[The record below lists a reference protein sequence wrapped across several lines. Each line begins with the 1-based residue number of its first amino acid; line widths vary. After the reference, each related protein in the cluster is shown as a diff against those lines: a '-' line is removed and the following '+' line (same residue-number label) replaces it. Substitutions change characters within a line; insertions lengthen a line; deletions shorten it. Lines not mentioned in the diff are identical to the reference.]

1 MYQIP
6 ILSTILWDFDSTNI
20 QLSHEFNLPFY
31 LFVYKYILVSTIF
44 KINNKHPTQMPPFS
58 LDLHPL
64 MSSYILPLFTNQLL
78 LGVFHVY
85 LSFSFIL
92 SSTHCY
98 QDSFSTTRLKLPS
111 LRVTVSSCPSL
122 FRQL

>member
-1 MYQIP
+1 MYLIL
-6 ILSTILWDFDSTNI
+6 ILSIILWDFASTNI
-20 QLSHEFNLPFY
+20 QLSYEFNLPFY

-58 LDLHPL
+58 LDRHPL
-64 MSSYILPLFTNQLL
+64 MSSYVLPLFTNQLL

-85 LSFSFIL
+85 LSFIL

-98 QDSFSTTRLKLPS
+98 QDSFSTTPLKFPL
-111 LRVTVSSCPSL
+111 LRVRVTSCLSL

>member
-6 ILSTILWDFDSTNI
+6 ILSIILWDFASTNI
-20 QLSHEFNLPFY
+20 QLSYEFNLPFY
-31 LFVYKYILVSTIF
+31 LFVCKYILVSTIF

-64 MSSYILPLFTNQLL
+64 MSCCILPLFTNQLL

-85 LSFSFIL
+85 LSFIL
-92 SSTHCY
+92 SSTHYY
-98 QDSFSTTRLKLPS
+98 QDSLSTTLLKLPL
-111 LRVTVSSCPSL
+111 LRETVSSCPSL